1 MADIETYILDAIR
14 TADSDELSVKEVHTR
29 LTDNYGFDTTEIR
42 VRVHLNKLVRIGD
55 LESRVVDGL
64 KEGRKRFYKLVVN

>member
-14 TADSDELSVKEVHTR
+14 TADSDELSVKEVHSR
-29 LTDNYGFDTTEIR
+29 LTDNYGFDTTEKR

-55 LESRVVDGL
+55 LESRMVDGL
-64 KEGRKRFYKLVVN
+64 PEGRKRFYKLVVN